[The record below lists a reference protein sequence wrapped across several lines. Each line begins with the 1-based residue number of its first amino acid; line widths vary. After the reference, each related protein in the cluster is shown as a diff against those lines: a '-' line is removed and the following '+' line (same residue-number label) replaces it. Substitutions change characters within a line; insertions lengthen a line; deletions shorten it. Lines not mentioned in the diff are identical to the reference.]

1 MAWPPGFEP
10 AGEAWPTGFAAP
22 QPVNRREMARQEI
35 ALGGVDDSGVPSRDK
50 STQLQWF
57 ETKIRPALEQIAHP
71 QTVNDFAALLIP
83 DIRLSKANV
92 AAMMEAVKKLPVP
105 TGRQVLSAY
114 KAVRHPAR
122 TIATA
127 IGDKMAAMLEAHLG
141 SAEASAR
148 DVVSNP
154 GYPRLTETPP
164 PSQPVVAPS
173 AAVAPAPS
181 GAAPAMG
188 KVVQAGPFNPSVALQ
203 QAKEAFAAIGETP
216 QPAEASNAMELI
228 RRGKSPGEAVVNI
241 ISHRRPMET
250 PPSAPSAGVSASA
263 SSASSMVKLTADEM
277 KVGMDLMAR
286 GKTPQEALE
295 AILAQRQL
303 RERMGAL
310 SNTQVRQALDLRHD
324 QGAIKT
330 PSAETARARRG
341 Q

>member
-127 IGDKMAAMLEAHLG
+127 IG
-141 SAEASAR
+141 
-148 DVVSNP
+148 
-154 GYPRLTETPP
+154 
-164 PSQPVVAPS
+164 
-173 AAVAPAPS
+173 
-181 GAAPAMG
+181 
-188 KVVQAGPFNPSVALQ
+188 
-203 QAKEAFAAIGETP
+203 ETP

-250 PPSAPSAGVSASA
+250 PPSAPSAGV
-263 SSASSMVKLTADEM
+263 
-277 KVGMDLMAR
+277 
-286 GKTPQEALE
+286 
-295 AILAQRQL
+295 
-303 RERMGAL
+303 
-310 SNTQVRQALDLRHD
+310 
-324 QGAIKT
+324 
-330 PSAETARARRG
+330 
-341 Q
+341 